1 MAEPA
6 PPQPKPTLTSWG
18 GSKRMIFVTKG
29 LFQCYLCCYIT
40 PAMIR
45 GTSLFL
51 SIFTLVIENCNLA
64 PNSLVFGSPIKQETF
79 QTLGKGMKR
88 LLPIQKKIKAEN
100 LKTSNSNTVKC
111 VDIVGYLFHT
121 NLREKWKL
129 YFQS

>member
-1 MAEPA
+1 
-6 PPQPKPTLTSWG
+6 
-18 GSKRMIFVTKG
+18 
-29 LFQCYLCCYIT
+29 
-40 PAMIR
+40 
-45 GTSLFL
+45 
-51 SIFTLVIENCNLA
+51 
-64 PNSLVFGSPIKQETF
+64 
-79 QTLGKGMKR
+79 MKR